1 MLSWKRLDTRV
12 VMQVLEG
19 LAMGRDVQ
27 ECPAN
32 GDAQLYGSPDELP
45 LPDAAD
51 TSRLPNAG
59 HIKNKRSSQHE
70 TYVQPLK
77 KPSLAAPVPVAP
89 GTVVAHVQ
97 ATPVALPSGL
107 KAHSSTCEP
116 RPRDSLS
123 VGVANPTVASKPI
136 EPTLAQAVSQ
146 LAQSLKDP
154 QLQMLAD
161 KSHPPCATAAAL
173 PGTHKQVGFHML
185 KLCSS
190 KPTAHVYLPPFFVQ
204 RLSSE
209 SCCHQFYTRLL
220 GLGIFGL
227 FISYWFVRIAE
238 CCATPQH
245 SARELVQQISCPTPS
260 TISTI

>member
-1 MLSWKRLDTRV
+1 MLSWKHLGTRV

-32 GDAQLYGSPDELP
+32 GAQLYESPDELP

-59 HIKNKRSSQHE
+59 HMKNKRSSQHE
-70 TYVQPLK
+70 TDVQPLK

-89 GTVVAHVQ
+89 GTVVAPVQ
-97 ATPVALPSGL
+97 ATPVAQPSVL

-116 RPRDSLS
+116 RPRGSLS
-123 VGVANPTVASKPI
+123 VGIANPTVASKPI

-146 LAQSLKDP
+146 LAQSLNDP

-173 PGTHKQVGFHML
+173 PGTHKQVGLHML

-190 KPTAHVYLPPFFVQ
+190 KPTAHVYLPLFFVQ

-209 SCCHQFYTRLL
+209 SCCHQFSTHLL

-227 FISYWFVRIAE
+227 FISYWFVRIR
-238 CCATPQH
+238 CATPQH
-245 SARELVQQISCPTPS
+245 SAREFVQQISCPTPS